1 MSASTPKPGPAPAVP
16 AAPAPTPAAAPYY
29 VTAGPLTLRFNA
41 LLGKLA
47 RFGVSLAG
55 TAELSVRG
63 RVSGKM
69 QRIPVN
75 PYTHDGT
82 LYLVSARGHSQWV
95 RNMRAA
101 GGGELRVGRKVRT
114 FTATELTDADKPDV
128 LRGYLKKW
136 GWEVNVF
143 FRGVTH
149 DSPAEDIAA
158 AAPDHPVFRLT
169 VSE

>member
-1 MSASTPKPGPAPAVP
+1 MN
-16 AAPAPTPAAAPYY
+16 APTPYY
-29 VTAGPLTLRFNA
+29 VQASPLGVRFNA
-41 LLGKLA
+41 FFGKLA
-47 RFGVSLAG
+47 RLGISLAG

-63 RVSGKM
+63 RTSGRM

-75 PYTHDGT
+75 PYTQDGVQ
-82 LYLVSARGHSQWV
+82 YLVSARGHSQWV

-114 FTATELTDADKPDV
+114 FTVTEITDPVEQAVV

-136 GWEVNVF
+136 GWEVNRF
-143 FRGVTH
+143 FNGVTAK
-149 DSPAEDIAA
+149 SSEAELQA

-169 VSE
+169 VTR